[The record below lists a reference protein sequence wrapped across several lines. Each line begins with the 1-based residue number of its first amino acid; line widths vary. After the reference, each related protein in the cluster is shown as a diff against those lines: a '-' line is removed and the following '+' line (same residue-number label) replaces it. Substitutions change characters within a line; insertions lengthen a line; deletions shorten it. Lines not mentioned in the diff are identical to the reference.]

1 VGVSA
6 PTTPRIAGPEE
17 AAALLQDL
25 LDAPVRLQ
33 RRDRT
38 LTVEKLGE
46 RAPAETV
53 AIAWRRE
60 HQAGQLE
67 FDPQFRPP
75 ARTGCDRDVRG
86 NTEGTATASSVF
98 DQERGEAQWV
108 RISGFR

>member
-1 VGVSA
+1 MTTA
-6 PTTPRIAGPEE
+6 PDPDPWIPPIPVWDYAAAAADYAAIAGPEE

-25 LDAPVRLQ
+25 LDAPVQLQ

-53 AIAWRRE
+53 AITWRRQ

-67 FDPQFRPP
+67 FDPQARVHWQVPP
-75 ARTGCDRDVRG
+75 A
-86 NTEGTATASSVF
+86 
-98 DQERGEAQWV
+98 GEDWL
-108 RISGFR
+108 